1 MSVTKIEHPSI
12 DERRAKGKKAREL
25 TADLSPRRLEAG
37 QESPRPGCA
46 SRGAERD
53 P

>member
-12 DERRAKGKKAREL
+12 DERRAKGKKTRER
-25 TADLSPRRLEAG
+25 TAASAPRGLEAG
-37 QESPRPGCA
+37 RGSPRPGRA
-46 SRGAERD
+46 ARGAERD